1 MRPLFSLIEIRPP
14 RCRLTGGPLTGGRP
28 QGLAVLTVVAGLT
41 AFAAFAAPAAQAEK
55 LAVTIHDNQGR
66 PLEHAVVSVMVRGTR
81 ERASADATAEMAQRE
96 RSFVPQVLVVQT
108 GTPVSFPNLDTVRHH
123 VYSFS
128 AIKPFEIKLYVG
140 TPAQPVVFDRP
151 GTAVLG
157 CNIHDKMVGYIHV
170 VDTPYFARTGA
181 NGSATLDLPPG
192 EHRLRAWHPV
202 LQATGTPVQ
211 DTVKLPAGASAALTI
226 RLPGG

>member
-1 MRPLFSLIEIRPP
+1 M
-14 RCRLTGGPLTGGRP
+14 
-28 QGLAVLTVVAGLT
+28 
-41 AFAAFAAPAAQAEK
+41 
-55 LAVTIHDNQGR
+55 TIHDSQGR
-66 PLEHAVVSVMVRGTR
+66 PLENAVVSVMVRGTR
-81 ERASADATAEMAQRE
+81 ERAGADATAEMAQRE
-96 RSFVPQVLVVQT
+96 R
-108 GTPVSFPNLDTVRHH
+108 
-123 VYSFS
+123 
-128 AIKPFEIKLYVG
+128 
-140 TPAQPVVFDRP
+140 
-151 GTAVLG
+151 G

>member
-1 MRPLFSLIEIRPP
+1 MHFDVRMTERRQPLRVF
-14 RCRLTGGPLTGGRP
+14 
-28 QGLAVLTVVAGLT
+28 AAGLLAALAGIT
-41 AFAAFAAPAAQAEK
+41 APGARAEK
-55 LAVTIHDNQGR
+55 LNVVVQDSNGR
-66 PLEHAVVSVMVRGTR
+66 PLEHAVVSVMVRGAR

-192 EHRLRAWHPV
+192 EHRVRAWHPV

>member
-1 MRPLFSLIEIRPP
+1 MRQPLALIAVDRPF
-14 RCRLTGGPLTGGRP
+14 RWLAAVL
-28 QGLAVLTVVAGLT
+28 LAVLASVA
-41 AFAAFAAPAAQAEK
+41 AQSAQAEK
-55 LAVTIHDNQGR
+55 LGVTVQDSHGR
-66 PLEHAVVSVMVRGTR
+66 PLEHAVVSVMVRGAR
-81 ERASADATAEMAQRE
+81 ERAGSDATAEMAQRD

-157 CNIHDKMVGYIHV
+157 CNIHDKMVGFIHV
-170 VDTPYFARTGA
+170 VDTPYFARTDA
-181 NGSATLDLPPG
+181 SGSATLDVPPG
-192 EHRLRAWHPV
+192 EHRVRAWHPV
-202 LQATGTPVQ
+202 LQATGTPAQ
-211 DTVKLPAGASAALTI
+211 DTVKLPAGGSAALTI
-226 RLPGG
+226 RLPGS